1 MNRSKTFIHSAL
13 IAVTSMNFLS
23 CSPHGSS
30 SSQNPDFHPGISI
43 PPQII
48 SVSPSQGP
56 TTGGT
61 QITLTGTGFLSGT
74 QITLDSK
81 NCLDTQFIS
90 SSCMTCTTPK
100 RSSGYVDIK
109 VTNPDGKTSTL
120 SNGFRFFNEESN
132 KMVFGISNS
141 GGIAIGTGVKMR
153 FTVSGF
159 GTPIEISGSG
169 VKAKTGLQGSL
180 SAR

>member
-1 MNRSKTFIHSAL
+1 MNPTKTFIYSAL
-13 IAVTSMNFLS
+13 IALTSISFLS
-23 CSPHGSS
+23 CSPNGSS

-48 SVSPSQGP
+48 SISPSQGP

-61 QITLTGTGFLSGT
+61 QITVTGTGFLSGT
-74 QITLDSK
+74 QITLDTK

-90 SSCMTCTTPK
+90 STSMTCTTPK
-100 RSSGYVDIK
+100 RSSGYVDVK

-120 SNGFRFFNEESN
+120 SNGFRFFNQDSN
-132 KMVFGISNS
+132 KMVYGISNS
-141 GGIAIGTGVKMR
+141 GGIVSGNGVKMR

-159 GTPIEISGSG
+159 GTPLELSGSG

-180 SAR
+180 SGR